1 MISGSG
7 GVVGGG
13 VGGAALV
20 SVLVSVLAL
29 ASDVDWR
36 RDDLNVLIRVLV
48 LIGMARLALLLG
60 RMVNANDSAIRIL
73 NDSKVNFILIAVFSI
88 YISIG

>member
-20 SVLVSVLAL
+20 LVSVF